1 MPKNGRR
8 PRPLPALTN
17 IFAGAGDLNA
27 ALRYP
32 DAPMASLALETGTH
46 PGPEYPNRS
55 SGELID
61 LRAVAAD
68 LESLAET
75 HSGGGRE
82 LRSAL
87 AQRLKAALIE
97 GRAKVEQLLLKDRHG
112 RRCAERLCK
121 LEDEIIRLLFEFAR
135 KHLYPSEN
143 PSEAEHM
150 AVIATGGY
158 GRGLQ
163 APGSDIDLLF
173 LLPYKQTAWGE
184 SIAEAILYCLWDT
197 GLKVGH
203 ATRSVD
209 ECIRQAK
216 ADMTIR
222 TAILEA
228 RFLLGDQKLFDEL
241 VKRFDN
247 EVVRNT
253 AAEFVAAK
261 LGEREDRVR
270 RSGQSRY
277 LVEPNVKDGKGG
289 LRDLHTLFWI
299 AKYVYRVREPDEL
312 IKRGVFDKQEYQLF
326 RRCEDFLWSVRCHM
340 HFVTGRAEERLSFD
354 IQREIAV
361 RLGYTEHPGQQD
373 VERFMKHYFL
383 IAKDVGDLTAILCA
397 DLEDSHAKSVPVLS
411 RVMAKFRPLKRR
423 KLAESDDFIVDK
435 NRITVAAANVFKRDP
450 VNLIRVFY
458 LAQKHN
464 LAFHPDAMR
473 AITRS
478 LKLIDAKLR
487 DDKEANRL
495 FLEILTSKND
505 PETVLRRMNEA
516 GVLGHFVPAFGKIV
530 AMMQFNMY
538 HHYTVDEHLLRC
550 IGILRE
556 IETGVSKDAPLANDL
571 IHKLLPGNRTVLYV
585 TLFLHDIAKG
595 RIEDHSIAGARV
607 ARRLCPRLGFS
618 PADTETVAWLI
629 ENHLVMSSVAQSRD
643 LSDRKTIENFAAL
656 VQSVERLKLLA
667 ILTTADI
674 RAVGP
679 GVWNG
684 WKAQLLRTLYYETEP
699 VLTGGFS
706 EVNRAQRVTMAQ
718 TEFREAMKDWPADR
732 LERYVAKHYA
742 PYWLKVDLPHKIE
755 HANFVRA
762 AEDAEKSLAT
772 TIGYDSGNVTEL
784 TVLAPD
790 HPWLLSIIAGACA
803 MAGANIVDAQI
814 FTTTDGRALDT
825 ISLSREF
832 ERDEDEK
839 RRADRIADSIEKAL
853 RGELRLPDTVGTR
866 AAPKGRI
873 KAFALEPTVVVNNQ
887 WSHRYTMVEITGL
900 DRTGLL
906 YEMTATLSKLN
917 LNIASAHVATFG
929 ERVVDVFY
937 VTDLM
942 GAQITSPTRQAAIKR
957 ALIPLFTAQEAEAKH
972 GKTKSDAKA

>member
-1 MPKNGRR
+1 
-8 PRPLPALTN
+8 
-17 IFAGAGDLNA
+17 
-27 ALRYP
+27 
-32 DAPMASLALETGTH
+32 MASLALESS
-46 PGPEYPNRS
+46 PRASPEPPTRS
-55 SGELID
+55 PAELID
-61 LRAVAAD
+61 SRAIAAD
-68 LESLAET
+68 LETLAKR
-75 HSGGGRE
+75 HSGAERD
-82 LRSAL
+82 LRTAV
-87 AQRLKAALIE
+87 AQVLKAALND
-97 GRAKVEQLLLKDRHG
+97 GRAKAERLLLKDRHG
-112 RRCAERLCK
+112 RACAERLCRM
-121 LEDEIIRLLFEFAR
+121 EDEIIRLLFEFAK
-135 KHLYPSEN
+135 KHLYPSQN

-150 AVIATGGY
+150 AVVATGGY

-163 APGSDIDLLF
+163 APGSDLDLLF

-216 ADMTIR
+216 ADITIR

-228 RFLLGDQKLFDEL
+228 RFLLGDRKLFDEL
-241 VKRFDN
+241 QTRFDR

-261 LGEREDRVR
+261 LAEREERIR
-270 RSGQSRY
+270 KAGQSRY

-312 IKRGVFDKQEYQLF
+312 IKRGVFDKLEYQLF

-340 HFVTGRAEERLSFD
+340 HFLTGRAEERLSFD

-361 RLGYTEHPGQQD
+361 RLGYTAHPGQQD

-383 IAKDVGDLTAILCA
+383 VAKDVGDLTAILCA
-397 DLEDSHAKSVPVLS
+397 ELENSHAKSVPVLS
-411 RVMAKFRPLKRR
+411 RMMARLRPARQR
-423 KLAESDDFIVDK
+423 ALAGSEDFVVDY
-435 NRITVAAANVFKRDP
+435 NRITVANAGVFRRDP
-450 VNLIRVFY
+450 VNLIRIFQ
-458 LAQKHN
+458 LAQKNN
-464 LAFHPDAMR
+464 LALHPDALR

-487 DDKEANRL
+487 EDKQANAL

-516 GVLGHFVPAFGKIV
+516 GVLGQFVPAFGKIV

-550 IGILRE
+550 IGMLE
-556 IETGVSKDAPLANDL
+556 EMENGTSKETPLANDL
-571 IHKLLPGNRTVLYV
+571 IHKLLTGSRAILYV
-585 TLFLHDIAKG
+585 TMFLHDIAKG

-607 ARRLCPRLGFS
+607 ARRFCPRLGFS
-618 PADTETVAWLI
+618 AADTETIAWLV

-643 LSDRKTIENFAAL
+643 LSDRKTIENFAAV

-667 ILTTADI
+667 IITTADI

-684 WKAQLLRTLYYETEP
+684 WKAQLIRTLYYETEP

-706 EVNRAQRVTMAQ
+706 EINRAQRVATAQ
-718 TEFREAMKDWPADR
+718 AEFRHALKAWPAERIEAHIAR
-732 LERYVAKHYA
+732 LYPA
-742 PYWLKVDLPHKIE
+742 YWLKVDLPHQID
-755 HANFVRA
+755 HARLVAA
-762 AEDAEKSLAT
+762 AETAGKSLAT
-772 TIGYDSGNVTEL
+772 SIGYDSGNVTEL

-814 FTTTDGRALDT
+814 YTTTDGRALDT

-832 ERDEDEK
+832 ERNEDEQ

-853 RGELRLPDTVGTR
+853 RGDLRLPEVMTKRTP
-866 AAPKGRI
+866 PKGRI
-873 KAFALEPTVVVNNQ
+873 RAFALEPTVTINNQ
-887 WSHRYTMVEITGL
+887 WSHRYTMVEVTGL

-906 YEMTATLSKLN
+906 FELTATLSKLN
-917 LNIASAHVATFG
+917 LNITSAHVATFG

-957 ALIPLFTAQEAEAKH
+957 ALIPLF
-972 GKTKSDAKA
+972 AKAEVDVKPSKA